1 MRISATCHRSTAFLS
16 ASAVAIAA
24 VLTLTPASQAAALR
38 NAGKYGAMF
47 SWWYEA
53 LPPQTIDTPTV
64 EWNARTPAWWTAV
77 IGQAVSAGLGWIAV
91 DAWGQDTTA
100 DPVMLDPLLRAI
112 DANGGGL
119 KVALFDD
126 TTSEV
131 LRKNQARHGAWSL
144 TPRFDLADLEGRAE
158 GGFQYF
164 YDQQWKRYFATVPDR
179 YRLKINGR
187 PVVFMW
193 HGGFEWYSNQ
203 FAFHALLD
211 ALRAAT
217 RRDFGVD
224 PFVVPEESWLRLDPS
239 ARPDALYDWF
249 EPERSNWTFTTFN
262 GVAVGHVIPGFH
274 CTTCDPA
281 PPVAGRQNGDLLR
294 AGLNAVAPRS
304 DLVLLEGLVNVDE
317 NAELVET
324 LTWGRTYL
332 RIVRYFA
339 AAVP

>member
-1 MRISATCHRSTAFLS
+1 MRQPAFSRSLLII
-16 ASAVAIAA
+16 V
-24 VLTLTPASQAAALR
+24 AALGICAGGPAGAQSIR

-47 SWWYEA
+47 SWWYDA
-53 LPPQTIDTPTV
+53 LPPQTVDTPTV
-64 EWNARTPAWWTAV
+64 EWNARTVAWWNAMV
-77 IGQAVSAGLGWIAV
+77 GQAMYARLGWIA
-91 DAWGQDTTA
+91 AASWGESTTA
-100 DPVMLDPLLRAI
+100 DPAMLDPLLRAI
-112 DANGGGL
+112 DAHGGGL

-131 LRKNQARHGAWSL
+131 LRKNQDRHGTWSL
-144 TPRFDLADLEGRAE
+144 TPRFDLADLEGRGE
-158 GGFQYF
+158 GGLRYF

-179 YRLKINGR
+179 YRLKVNNR

-203 FAFHALLD
+203 SAFHSLLE

-224 PFVVPEESWLRLDPS
+224 PFVIPEESWYRLDPS

-249 EPERSNWTFTTFN
+249 DPSRRNWTSTNFGTVT
-262 GVAVGHVIPGFH
+262 VGHVIPGFN
-274 CTTCDPA
+274 CRTCDPL
-281 PPVAGRQNGDLLR
+281 PPVVERENGELLR
-294 AGLNAVAPRS
+294 AGLDVVAPRA

-317 NAELVET
+317 NAEFVET

-332 RIVRYFA
+332 DIVRFFA